1 MSDAIPLLSVEDLHI
16 SYKSRFG
23 TVNAVRGVSFDVA
36 QDEAIGIVGESGCGK
51 TAMILGALRL
61 LLEPPAE
68 VTGLRVCL
76 DGTDLLHGPV
86 KERRNVLGQ
95 RVGVVFQDPLTFLN
109 PLMRVGQQ
117 IIEGVRF
124 HQGLRRKEADEKVLE
139 LLQQVQMP
147 DAERRVNEYPHQLS
161 GGMRQRALIAMALA
175 GDPQL
180 LVADEPTTALDVTVQ
195 AQILSLVSDVRKARD
210 MALMWVSHDIAVVA
224 RVAER
229 VLVMYAGRV
238 VEDGPVREVLQ
249 RPSHPYTRALIGAI
263 PRVGNDQP
271 RLETIAGSPP
281 DLSKPIKG
289 CSFAPRC
296 PDRVAQCA
304 EESPELAN
312 IGTKHRVACWV
323 AMESSS

>member
-1 MSDAIPLLSVEDLHI
+1 MTDAAPLLSLEDLHI

-23 TVNAVRGVSFDVA
+23 TVEAVRGVSFDVA
-36 QDEAIGIVGESGCGK
+36 HGEAIGIVGESGCGK
-51 TAMILGALRL
+51 TAMVLGALRL
-61 LLEPPAE
+61 LLEPPAA
-68 VTGLRVCL
+68 VTGERISL
-76 DGTDLLHGPV
+76 DGTDLLHGAV
-86 KERRNVLGQ
+86 KQRRTVLGQ

-117 IIEGVRF
+117 IVEGVRF
-124 HQGLRRKEADEKVLE
+124 HRGLTRKDADAKVLE

-147 DAERRVNEYPHQLS
+147 DAERRANEYPHQLS

-195 AQILSLVSDVRKARD
+195 AQILNLVADVRRARD

-224 RVAER
+224 RVADR

-249 RPSHPYTRALIGAI
+249 HPRHPYTRALIGAI
-263 PRVGNDQP
+263 PRVGSDQP
-271 RLETIAGSPP
+271 RLETIPGSPP

-296 PDRVAQCA
+296 PDRITRCGD
-304 EESPELAN
+304 STPELETV
-312 IGTKHRVACWV
+312 GMKHRVACWV
-323 AMESSS
+323 ASESPS

>member
-1 MSDAIPLLSVEDLHI
+1 MADATSLLSVEDLHI
-16 SYKSRFG
+16 TYKSRFG
-23 TVNAVRGVSFDVA
+23 TVDAVRGVTFDVGHG
-36 QDEAIGIVGESGCGK
+36 EAIGIVGESGCGK

-61 LLEPPAE
+61 LLEPPAVVSGTRASLGE
-68 VTGLRVCL
+68 
-76 DGTDLLHGPV
+76 TDLLRGPV
-86 KERRNVLGQ
+86 KERRMVLGQ
-95 RVGVVFQDPLTFLN
+95 RVGVVFQDPLTYLN
-109 PLMRVGQQ
+109 PLMKIGQQ

-124 HQGLRRKEADEKVLE
+124 HQGLSRHNADDRAVE
-139 LLQQVQMP
+139 LLQQVGMP

-175 GDPQL
+175 GNPQL

-195 AQILSLVSDVRKARD
+195 AQILSLVAEVREARE

-249 RPSHPYTRALIGAI
+249 HPSHPYTRALIGAI
-263 PRVGNDQP
+263 PRVGHDQP

-281 DLSKPIKG
+281 DLTKPIKG

-296 PDRVAQCA
+296 PDRVARCS
-304 EESPELAN
+304 EESPAFDCVGPE
-312 IGTKHRVACWV
+312 HRVACWV
-323 AMESSS
+323 ALESSS

>member
-1 MSDAIPLLSVEDLHI
+1 MTEAAPLLSVEDLHI

-23 TVNAVRGVSFDVA
+23 TVEAVRGISFDVA
-36 QDEAIGIVGESGCGK
+36 HGEAIGIVGESGCGK
-51 TAMILGALRL
+51 TAMVLGALRL
-61 LLEPPAE
+61 LLEPPAAI
-68 VTGLRVCL
+68 TGERVSL
-76 DGTDLLHGPV
+76 DGTDFLHGSV
-86 KERRNVLGQ
+86 KQRRSALGE

-117 IIEGVRF
+117 IVEGVRF
-124 HQGLRRKEADEKVLE
+124 HRGLTRKEADAKVVE

-147 DAERRVNEYPHQLS
+147 DAERRANEYPHQLS

-195 AQILSLVSDVRKARD
+195 AQILSLVADVRRARD

-224 RVAER
+224 RVADR

-238 VEDGPVREVLQ
+238 VEDGPVRDVLQ
-249 RPSHPYTRALIGAI
+249 RPRHPYTRALIGAI

-296 PDRVAQCA
+296 PDRIAKCG
-304 EESPELAN
+304 EDSPELEAVS
-312 IGTKHRVACWV
+312 TKHRVACWV
-323 AMESSS
+323 ASESSS